1 MQKLYDDLYIGIPS
15 GITVDS
21 CSIGD
26 IWTAVR
32 ANGNIGIARTL
43 ERPADAADF
52 AARCAGR
59 YLRDT
64 GNHMQWHTPAEASVG
79 VAALN
84 AWYNTAE
91 RVKGLDGIG
100 TRRALPGKIAY
111 VGDFPEGSCA
121 GSDVFPMPGGP
132 GFDAGPYE
140 ALAAYDN
147 VVIASEALIT
157 RALPGLLDIV
167 GEDGNVVLEGYSLP
181 ASALF
186 FAFDMPIRELRGFY
200 PRFAGTVDACARR
213 NIADPAPGMLPFCIS
228 SYTSPA
234 HLK

>member
-1 MQKLYDDLYIGIPS
+1 MWKLYDDLCVGIPS
-15 GITVDS
+15 GITIDN

-52 AARCAGR
+52 AARYAGR

-64 GNHMQWHTPAEASVG
+64 GNHMQWHTLIEASVG

-84 AWYNTAE
+84 AWYNTAA
-91 RVKGLDGIG
+91 RVKGLSGNATPG
-100 TRRALPGKIAY
+100 TLAGRVAY
-111 VGDFPEGSCA
+111 VGDYAKE
-121 GSDVFPMPGGP
+121 DVFPMPSGP
-132 GFDAGPYE
+132 VFDAGPYK
-140 ALAAYDN
+140 ALAVYDS

-167 GEDGNVVLEGYSLP
+167 SEGGNVVLEGYSLP

-200 PRFAGTVDACARR
+200 PRFAGTVETCVRK
-213 NIADPAPGMLPFCIS
+213 NIADLAPGTFPFCI
-228 SYTSPA
+228 TSIRA
-234 HLK
+234 KKLTY